1 MTPTFAPRAIMST
14 VLSSARPVAF
24 VPSTDLD
31 RSRQF
36 YEQALGLPVRDGT
49 TSAVVVQA
57 SGVTVRITNMGAD
70 LHVQQF
76 TVLGREVSDVPAEV
90 ADLTSRGVT
99 LLGVDGIDQDE
110 AGVWTAP
117 EGTRVAWFKDPDGN
131 TLSLSNG

>member
-1 MTPTFAPRAIMST
+1 MTPTFAPARNHVHRAL
-14 VLSSARPVAF
+14 VARPVAF

-36 YEQALGLPVRDGT
+36 YEQVLSLPVRDADNF
-49 TSAVVVQA
+49 AVVVRA
-57 SGVTVRITNMGAD
+57 AGVTVRITNVGAD
-70 LHVQQF
+70 LNVQPF
-76 TVLGREVSDVPAEV
+76 TVFGWEVSDVHTEV
-90 ADLTSRGVT
+90 ADMSSRGVT
-99 LLGVDGIDQDE
+99 FLRVDGIKQNE